1 MRCGG
6 GGPNQAGSRREADE
20 EQTRSRRG
28 ADEKQTRSR
37 LEQSLAMCVSN
48 RETEASM
55 RDGGQKDQS
64 DGYGSKA
71 DLGSDWPR
79 DGMASRLIV

>member
-1 MRCGG
+1 MVV
-6 GGPNQAGSRREADE
+6 AGRI
-20 EQTRSRRG
+20 RRG

-37 LEQSLAMCVSN
+37 LEQSLVMGVIK

-55 RDGGQKDQS
+55 QGGGQKDQS